1 MVTCTIHGRVITVNN
16 AGNDSDE
23 CCGDGVCPCSSLSY
37 ALQNLI
43 NHAIINITSVSVSLE
58 NITEIVTI
66 NNVTISGNDNII
78 RCNNTGAIH
87 CISCIDITIE
97 GITFDQCGHYSQ
109 GGLSFLHVLNITIK
123 NCTFQNSKQCAVVT
137 FGNANGNVTIK
148 MNNFISNVGDI
159 DSLHC
164 SGLGIFYGKHI
175 STIVLDENSFYNNGY
190 QAPLHSSQTGN
201 LYAAF
206 IAPYN
211 SAYPTSIDIVM
222 LNTAFVN
229 NNAGLSMIVYA
240 CSAEIHMHNM
250 YVCSNGRNAGIL
262 ISIIDGC
269 QHYLTVSSSSFVS
282 NVNSLA
288 IVTVSRNSEANI
300 EATIEIFNSTF
311 LFNKARKLSLT
322 YATRA
327 LSIDSSI
334 SKSEVTIT
342 NCSFLN
348 NFDGAIVINITP
360 SKQTSNCSLQNIR
373 LSNVLV

>member
-1 MVTCTIHGRVITVNN
+1 
-16 AGNDSDE
+16 
-23 CCGDGVCPCSSLSY
+23 
-37 ALQNLI
+37 
-43 NHAIINITSVSVSLE
+43 
-58 NITEIVTI
+58 
-66 NNVTISGNDNII
+66 
-78 RCNNTGAIH
+78 
-87 CISCIDITIE
+87 
-97 GITFDQCGHYSQ
+97 
-109 GGLSFLHVLNITIK
+109 
-123 NCTFQNSKQCAVVT
+123 
-137 FGNANGNVTIK
+137 
-148 MNNFISNVGDI
+148 MNNFISNVVDV

-164 SGLGIFYGKHI
+164 SGLRTLYGKHI
-175 STIVLDENSFYNNGY
+175 STTVFDENSFYNNGY
-190 QAPLHSSQTGN
+190 QAPLHLSQTGN

-229 NNAGLSMIVYA
+229 SNAGLSVIVYA

-262 ISIIDGC
+262 VSIIDGC
-269 QHYLTVSSSSFVS
+269 QHYLSISSSSFVS

-322 YATRA
+322 YVTGA

-334 SKSEVTIT
+334 SKSQVTIT
-342 NCSFLN
+342 NCSF
-348 NFDGAIVINITP
+348 
-360 SKQTSNCSLQNIR
+360 
-373 LSNVLV
+373 